1 MTIDETTGQI
11 KIETDAREAEDIYQ
25 IEIRATTTIPTDS
38 SGTQL
43 TTLESIYS
51 FELRLYVPLDL
62 CILTVLDELVLT
74 DMKTS
79 IMGVSETQ
87 SFNEVQ
93 DSESQASGDQSGLT
107 FCGPRLYS
115 IVGSPSYIQFDEET
129 REIILST

>member
-1 MTIDETTGQI
+1 MTIDETTGEI

-79 IMGVSETQ
+79 IMGVSET
-87 SFNEVQ
+87 
-93 DSESQASGDQSGLT
+93 
-107 FCGPRLYS
+107 
-115 IVGSPSYIQFDEET
+115 
-129 REIILST
+129 